1 MLVREP
7 EGQRPIRR
15 PWRGWENKI
24 IMDLGEMVLACVEW
38 KHLALNREQW
48 AGACEHGNE
57 PLGSVEGGEFQ
68 D

>member
-1 MLVREP
+1 
-7 EGQRPIRR
+7 
-15 PWRGWENKI
+15 
-24 IMDLGEMVLACVEW
+24 MVLACVEW